1 MGDKKFSSFVPVLVF
16 VKTSFTSS
24 KRKVLAVFAVFA
36 VLFQQMFN
44 PIQDGRVGGG
54 GGKKDPLTSF
64 SAVTSTNVR
73 IGP

>member
-44 PIQDGRVGGG
+44 PIQDGGVG